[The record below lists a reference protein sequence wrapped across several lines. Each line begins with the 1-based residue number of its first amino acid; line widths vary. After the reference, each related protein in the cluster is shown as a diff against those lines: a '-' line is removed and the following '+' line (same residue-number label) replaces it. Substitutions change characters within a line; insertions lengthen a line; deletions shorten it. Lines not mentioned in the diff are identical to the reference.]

1 MVYRNIIMSDTEN
14 IDEGNASE
22 SNVFWMSLKGL
33 WTVFGIC
40 FVAFMI
46 FYFGTIYITTAV
58 RSDDG
63 SKPIDKE
70 VSIDNEESSTNSL
83 SPNEAGDTAGL
94 ANGIFSALAFAG
106 VVFAIFLQRK
116 ELELQRTELMLT
128 RGEFVTQNETL
139 QQQRFENTF
148 FNMLQLQQQI
158 TDNLTASFVDDLK
171 ISGVSLDL
179 ESKDIVEIRG
189 REVFYKSFETA
200 KHRSTSGKWY
210 KGMRNLMWAQGF
222 REYEESYTPS
232 YFDHYFRHLYRIFK
246 FVAESPLIRDDQ
258 RYGYASLVRAQ
269 LSRYELIWLYYN
281 GLSCYGRDKFKPLI
295 ETFAILK
302 NIRED
307 LLISGLKL
315 PCEYAPSAFS
325 HSS

>member
-1 MVYRNIIMSDTEN
+1 MSDTEN
-14 IDEGNASE
+14 IDKRKASD
-22 SNVFWMSLKGL
+22 SNGFWMSLKGL

-40 FVAFMI
+40 FVVFMI

-63 SKPIDKE
+63 SKPFDKE

-116 ELELQRTELMLT
+116 ELELQRNELTLT
-128 RGEFVTQNETL
+128 RSEFTTQNETL

-171 ISGVSLDL
+171 ISGVDLDY
-179 ESKDIVEIRG
+179 KPNRIVEIKG
-189 REVFYKSFETA
+189 REVFFKSFETA
-200 KHRSTSGKWY
+200 KHRSTSGQWY
-210 KGMRNLMWAQGF
+210 DGMRNLMQVEGF
-222 REYEESYTPS
+222 KEYEESYTPS

-246 FVAESPLIRDDQ
+246 FVAESPLIKDCQ
-258 RYGYASLVRAQ
+258 RYEYASLVRAQ

-281 GLSCYGRDKFKPLI
+281 GLSCYGREKFKPLI

-307 LLISGLKL
+307 LLIENIEL
-315 PCEYAPSAFS
+315 PCEYAQSAFI
-325 HSS
+325 HSN